1 MSFKSCLTD
10 FHKGYHTEIVHNA
23 YRKAQSI
30 PRSELL
36 QKNKKRSNKQNQA
49 YCVTKYSSLA
59 NPIKRI
65 IHSNCNLFKSDTVLR
80 KVFYAPPKICFKRA
94 PTLRD
99 RLVPS
104 HLPAK
109 KQMTWLHRQ
118 LKGTYKCGSC
128 NHCSNIKE
136 YKSCDFKTNKMYN
149 IKAFINCN
157 TTFVVHRLSCKCGCF
172 LCKPDLFF

>member
-1 MSFKSCLTD
+1 MNMKCKPKSCLTD
-10 FHKGYHTEIVHNA
+10 FHKGAITQKLYTVLI
-23 YRKAQSI
+23 RKLSPFLDQIYS
-30 PRSELL
+30 R
-36 QKNKKRSNKQNQA
+36 KRKKLSSKQNQA
-49 YCVTKYSSLA
+49 YCITKYSSLA

-65 IHSNCNLFKSDTVLR
+65 IHSNCNLFNSDTVLR

-128 NHCSNIKE
+128 NHCSKIKE
-136 YKSCDFKTNKMYN
+136 YKSCDFKIRCLT
-149 IKAFINCN
+149 
-157 TTFVVHRLSCKCGCF
+157 
-172 LCKPDLFF
+172 